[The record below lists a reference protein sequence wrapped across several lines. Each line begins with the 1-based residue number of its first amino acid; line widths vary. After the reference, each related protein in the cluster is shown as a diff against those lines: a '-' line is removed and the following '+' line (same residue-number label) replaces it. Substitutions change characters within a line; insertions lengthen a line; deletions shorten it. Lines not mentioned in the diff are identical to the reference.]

1 MRLGFAAMLRVR
13 VSALGKV
20 NSIIMMM
27 MILLIIYNCC
37 EIKLLLL
44 KQSHRN
50 SIDDQKKDY
59 PRTYII
65 MGQTNSTA
73 DGSTEQQWD
82 IDSTPVE
89 LVLQVCGAADL
100 RPH

>member
-1 MRLGFAAMLRVR
+1 MLQI
-13 VSALGKV
+13 
-20 NSIIMMM
+20 N
-27 MILLIIYNCC
+27 Y
-37 EIKLLLL
+37 LLLL
-44 KQSHRN
+44 NPTGIRKTILALKN
-50 SIDDQKKDY
+50 
-59 PRTYII
+59 I

>member
-1 MRLGFAAMLRVR
+1 
-13 VSALGKV
+13 
-20 NSIIMMM
+20 
-27 MILLIIYNCC
+27 
-37 EIKLLLL
+37 
-44 KQSHRN
+44 
-50 SIDDQKKDY
+50 
-59 PRTYII
+59 

-89 LVLQVCGAADL
+89 LVLQVCGAADW

>member
-1 MRLGFAAMLRVR
+1 MRLGFAAMLCVR

-20 NSIIMMM
+20 NSYIMLRNKITSVEAIPPEFNRRSKERT
-27 MILLIIYNCC
+27 ILA
-37 EIKLLLL
+37 L
-44 KQSHRN
+44 KN
-50 SIDDQKKDY
+50 NN
-59 PRTYII
+59 

>member
-20 NSIIMMM
+20 IVY
-27 MILLIIYNCC
+27 YNCVRNKIFTSV
-37 EIKLLLL
+37 E
-44 KQSHRN
+44 SHRN
-50 SIDDQKKDY
+50 SIDDQRKISSHS
-59 PRTYII
+59 YII